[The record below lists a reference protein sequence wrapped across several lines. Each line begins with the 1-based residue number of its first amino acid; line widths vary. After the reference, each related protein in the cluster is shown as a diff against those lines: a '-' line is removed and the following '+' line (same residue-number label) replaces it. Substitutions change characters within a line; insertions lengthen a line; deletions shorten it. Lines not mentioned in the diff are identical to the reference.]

1 MKQDKNQMKGSPVVR
16 FDIGCQ
22 SSEATQAF
30 YIEVFGW
37 KMNPSQ
43 HTTDVDTNST
53 EGIPGSITSLGHE
66 PHQYIMIYIQVESV
80 TESIESIEA
89 HGGKHHIGPLP
100 TGKGDFFAWVHD
112 PGGNML
118 GIVGGE

>member
-1 MKQDKNQMKGSPVVR
+1 MKQGNKQMNGSPVVR

-22 SSEATQAF
+22 SPEATEAF
-30 YIEVFGW
+30 YKDVFGW
-37 KMNPSQ
+37 KMNPTQ
-43 HTTDVDTNST
+43 HTTEVDTNSA
-53 EGIPGSITSLGHE
+53 EGIQGAITSLGHE

-80 TESIESIEA
+80 SESIKAIDA

-100 TGKGDFFAWVHD
+100 TGKGDYFAWVND
-112 PGGNML
+112 PGGNTL